1 MLLEHRSPRKGSNMR
16 PSIKRSRFAL
26 AAASTLALA
35 GAGAGVASA
44 TSTSTSATKP
54 TGPPA
59 GQMARTPPA
68 ELTGTTLTQASAA
81 ALAAVPGTTVKHAN
95 AAGGMDP
102 SGTAYDVH
110 VTKSDGTKVV
120 VLEDASFKVL
130 SVTADHG
137 PGGPGRGG
145 RGGPGGLGGPGGPG
159 GGAALTG
166 TTLTQA
172 SDAALA
178 AVPGG
183 TVKHASAAGKNDP
196 SGAAYDVFVTKTD
209 ASNVLVLEDSA
220 FKVLSVKTPPAHPRG
235 NGGPPTKPAT
245 TSTSS
250 SS

>member
-1 MLLEHRSPRKGSNMR
+1 MLLGHRSPRKGTTMR
-16 PSIKRSRFAL
+16 TSFKRSRVVI
-26 AAASTLALA
+26 AAVSTLALA
-35 GAGAGVASA
+35 GGGAAVATA
-44 TSTSTSATKP
+44 TSTSTSSTKP

-59 GQMARTPPA
+59 GQPARTPPA

-81 ALAAVPGTTVKHAN
+81 ALAAVPGGTVEHAN
-95 AAGGMDP
+95 AAGGIDP

-120 VLEDASFKVL
+120 VLEDSSFKVL
-130 SVTADHG
+130 SVKADHG
-137 PGGPGRGG
+137 PGGPGGPGPGG
-145 RGGPGGLGGPGGPG
+145 RGGPGGPGGPG

-183 TVKHASAAGKNDP
+183 TVKHASAAGRNDP

-209 ASNVLVLEDSA
+209 GSGVLVIEDSA
-220 FKVLSVKTPPAHPRG
+220 FKVLSVNTPPAHPQ
-235 NGGPPTKPAT
+235 GGAPPARPAS

-250 SS
+250 